1 LSFPIFP
8 AGASRLFR
16 LPGLVLLMAAS
27 TWAEP
32 PATGQMAPDFHL
44 TSLSGQEVQLS
55 SVTQKS
61 DVVLVVL
68 RGYPG
73 YQCPVCNRQVQDY
86 VHNAQGFAEAGVRV
100 LLVYP
105 GPASELPER
114 AREFAS
120 DKKLPAHF
128 DLLLDPDYRFTM
140 AYDLRWN
147 AKGETAYPST
157 FLIDTKGQVYFTKIS
172 KSHGGRTTAAEVLEA
187 IRTHKH

>member
-1 LSFPIFP
+1 MSFPLAFT
-8 AGASRLFR
+8 GASRLFA
-16 LPGLVLLMAAS
+16 LPGLLLLMTAAIQ
-27 TWAEP
+27 AEP
-32 PATGQMAPDFHL
+32 PANGQMAPDFQL

-55 SVTQKS
+55 SVTQQS

-86 VHNAQGFAEAGVRV
+86 VHSAQAFAEAGVKV

-105 GPASELPER
+105 GPAAEVGDR

-128 DLLLDPDYRFTM
+128 DLLLDPDYKFTL
-140 AYDLRWN
+140 AYDLRWA

-157 FLIDTKGQVYFTKIS
+157 FLIDRKGVVYFTKIS
-172 KSHGGRTTAAEVLEA
+172 KSHGGRTTASEVLAA
-187 IRTHKH
+187 IRTHMH